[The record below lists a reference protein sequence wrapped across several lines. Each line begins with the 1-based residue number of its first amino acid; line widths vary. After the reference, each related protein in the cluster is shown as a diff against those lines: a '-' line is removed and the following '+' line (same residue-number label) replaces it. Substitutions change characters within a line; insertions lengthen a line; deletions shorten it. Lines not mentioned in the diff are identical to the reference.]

1 MYVDKTAVA
10 FCCLLALGGR
20 HEPIQLRAAPV
31 AVAAERGSDVVVLPE
46 PPAVADAEEG
56 SVPET
61 EKQPETDLEAVDAG
75 PPTALRAPAP
85 EELNPVVSGAVF
97 TPLEIQ
103 CRAAQASSLGN
114 LLRAEQAAVTAS
126 RHAGRGADHAS
137 RVRKKMLGLA
147 AEEARNRDAGAAILL
162 YWSLAEAMHSRP
174 ILDEAVK
181 TADLAIAD
189 HATLTNRGLEIPV
202 EKAALLTRRLALE
215 DSRLVMDVAVDTLS
229 EAIQRAADLPC
240 GGLATVR
247 PGADAAALEETL
259 DGDALVAEALA
270 RRPELRMLRML
281 QSNLDTDTAP
291 VARTA
296 LALASPA
303 LGVGSGAK
311 PCGPLLRCLTAREN
325 QRHETATVAR
335 QLRQLRH
342 DREAAVADEVR
353 RAARECGGNASRA
366 RVARDQLEINER
378 ALADLQE
385 KLPSGGSDTFSLHV
399 AELEV
404 ASARRSVIER
414 LAAWER
420 SRASLWQAQG
430 ILAEQCGY
438 GGH

>member
-1 MYVDKTAVA
+1 MYVDRTAVA
-10 FCCLLALGGR
+10 CWCLLALGGL

-31 AVAAERGSDVVVLPE
+31 AVAAERGADVVVLPE
-46 PPAVADAEEG
+46 PPAAADGEEG

-75 PPTALRAPAP
+75 PPTAVRAP
-85 EELNPVVSGAVF
+85 EELDRVVSGAFF

-114 LLRAEQAAVTAS
+114 LLRAEQAAATAP

-137 RVRKKMLGLA
+137 CVRKKMLGLA
-147 AEEARNRDAGAAILL
+147 AEEARNRDAGAALLL

-174 ILDEAVK
+174 ILEEAVK

-215 DSRLVMDVAVDTLS
+215 DSRLAMDAAVDTLS
-229 EAIQRAADLPC
+229 EAIQRAADLPR
-240 GGLATVR
+240 GGLATAR
-247 PGADAAALEETL
+247 PGADAATLEETL

-281 QSNLDTDTAP
+281 QSNLDADTAP

-296 LALASPA
+296 LALVSPA
-303 LGVGSGAK
+303 LGVGSGEK
-311 PCGPLLRCLTAREN
+311 PCGLLLRCLTAREN
-325 QRHETATVAR
+325 KRHETATVAR

-385 KLPSGGSDTFSLHV
+385 KLPSGGSDAFSLHV

-438 GGH
+438 GGR